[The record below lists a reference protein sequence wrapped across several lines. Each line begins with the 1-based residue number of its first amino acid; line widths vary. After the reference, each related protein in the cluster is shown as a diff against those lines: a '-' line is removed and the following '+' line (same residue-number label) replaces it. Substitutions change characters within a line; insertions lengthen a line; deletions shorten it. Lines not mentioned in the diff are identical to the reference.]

1 MDFHKFL
8 QTIPDFSDLT
18 NEQLSVL
25 EQSMLV
31 CTHTDGY
38 EFFNE
43 NTRGDN
49 VYLIIEGNVSVT
61 HNRGKKCG
69 YLEIKKHHPG
79 EWFGIVSVID
89 SGKHAATCKA
99 LGDVKVASLPAM
111 AFMLLY
117 ESDAPLA
124 QKIQYSINR
133 QVSKDYR
140 TLVEI
145 IRNVLFAIEEGKDY
159 QDILNKSHPKY
170 DDQKEVR
177 KSSYND

>member
-18 NEQLSVL
+18 NEQLSIL

-31 CTHTDGY
+31 STHPDGY

-43 NTRGDN
+43 NTRGDK

-69 YLEIKKHHPG
+69 FLEIKRHHPG

-89 SGKHAATCKA
+89 NGEHVATCKA
-99 LGDVKVASLPAM
+99 LGDVTVASLPAI
-111 AFMLLY
+111 AFLLLY

-124 QKIQYSINR
+124 HTIQYSINR
-133 QVSKDYR
+133 QITKDYR
-140 TLVEI
+140 ALVQM

-159 QDILNKSHPKY
+159 QHILNKSLPKY
-170 DDQKEVR
+170 DGPERRV
-177 KSSYND
+177 